1 MTSATQYVFSV
12 LVSPTRFDLWVM
24 SHVASTLGKKPAF
37 DQLVLDSIHSEILGG
52 LSFAAVLFVLWVRA
66 QGDEPATRRRIVTI
80 FIGSLLSVLLTLAAA
95 SVTSWPPPANHPQLA
110 HLYPEYLSNANT
122 NSFPSQSTALYS
134 AIAAGVWS
142 ISRPIGALLWFAVL
156 ACIALP
162 RVYVGGHYPT
172 DIVIGLALGI
182 VGYWLAKPLEPLLP
196 RLPVKALGRRAI
208 AWIINLA
215 MFAWI
220 LQVALEF
227 GTVGWVRS
235 VRTAIAV
242 ARSTNTLDIGGDE
255 AFEQYFRGRIDEV
268 RIYSRALSPDE
279 ILRDMNTPPAND
291 RTLVAAYTFD
301 EGEGSIAK
309 DISGNGN
316 NGTLRNITWVHDGK
330 FGGALQFNGKSS
342 RVEIRDSPSL
352 HLSGAMTLEAW
363 VYPTQEASGW
373 QDIIYKEVDVYF
385 LEAGSNQGRPAFSV
399 RTRDS
404 TAPTTY
410 ASSKLPLNTWT
421 HVAGT
426 YDGTYLR
433 LYLNGMETAHTP

>member
-1 MTSATQYVFSV
+1 
-12 LVSPTRFDLWVM
+12 M
-24 SHVASTLGKKPAF
+24 SRVASTLGKNPAF

-52 LSFAAVLFVLWVRA
+52 LSFAAVLFVLWVIA
-66 QGDEPATRRRIVTI
+66 QRDQPAKQRRIITI
-80 FIGSLLSVLLTLAAA
+80 FIGSLLSVLFTLAAA
-95 SVTSWPPPANHPQLA
+95 MVVSWPPPANHPQLA
-110 HLYPEYLSNANT
+110 HLYPEYFANANT

-142 ISRPIGALLWFAVL
+142 ISRPIGAFLWVAVL
-156 ACIALP
+156 VCVALP

-172 DIVIGLALGI
+172 DIAVGLALGTL
-182 VGYWLAKPLEPLLP
+182 GYWLARILEPKLP
-196 RLPVKALGRRAI
+196 ELSGKAVNQPAVLWI
-208 AWIINLA
+208 ANLV

-242 ARSTNTLDIGGDE
+242 ARSTNNLDIGGDT
-255 AFEQYFRGRIDEV
+255 AFEQYFYGRIDEV
-268 RIYSRALSPDE
+268 RIYSRALSADE
-279 ILRDMNTPPAND
+279 ILQDMHTPSDND

-301 EGEGSIAK
+301 EGQGSIAN

-316 NGTLRNITWVHDGK
+316 NGTLHNVTWIRDGK
-330 FGGALQFNGKSS
+330 YGSALQFDGKSS

-363 VYPTQEASGW
+363 VYPTQEAKGW
-373 QDIIYKEVDVYF
+373 QDIIYKEVDVYL
-385 LEAGSNQGRPAFSV
+385 LEAGSNLGRPAFSV
-399 RTRDS
+399 S
-404 TAPTTY
+404 THESRPETTY

-433 LYLNGMETAHTP
+433 LYVNGMEKAHTP